1 MNWFSLKMTWNRV
14 GLCILCGLILTACA
28 PNWPSSPSGFSGL
41 AAQLR
46 PSVVHIRAHKPGA
59 SSVGEGL
66 SIDMREFFGRIFE
79 ERGERV
85 PGEPEDTPIASLAG
99 IGTGFLIGT
108 KGEILTNHHVVE
120 GADEIEVRLSEGQW
134 LHAHVTG
141 ADPFTDLALLRVDAE
156 KSLAGVQFGDS
167 NKVNVGEW
175 VLAIG
180 NPFGL
185 EETVTAGILSAKG
198 RTLEGSN
205 FNGYL
210 QTDAPIHSGNS
221 GGPLFNL
228 EGKVIGV
235 NTAVVTEAS
244 GSGFAI
250 PINLVRELLPDLRKY
265 GRVRRGWIG
274 VSIQDFTPELREYF
288 KVARRGGVLITR
300 VQNKGPAW
308 MAGLRPGDVLL
319 SMGGIPL
326 RQSEDYGRVLKS
338 APIGV
343 LSDMVI
349 LRTGK
354 RMKTGVI
361 VRELKGARSVLT
373 KRPRAVRL
381 RYPPYGLGLRQLSPG
396 LAERMGLSDPAGL
409 IVDVVE
415 PGSPA
420 DKAGMRR
427 GDVVRGVDL
436 QSVRTLD
443 GFQGILR
450 RIQGREA
457 LFLIQR
463 GDQRFFTLLKVPT
476 NTVQRHKRDS

>member
-1 MNWFSLKMTWNRV
+1 VR
-14 GLCILCGLILTACA
+14 
-28 PNWPSSPSGFSGL
+28 
-41 AAQLR
+41 
-46 PSVVHIRAHKPGA
+46 
-59 SSVGEGL
+59 EGL
-66 SIDMREFFGRIFE
+66 STDLREFFGRIFE
-79 ERGERV
+79 EQGERV
-85 PGEPEDTPIASLAG
+85 PGEPENTPIASLAG
-99 IGTGFLIGT
+99 IGTGFLIGAG
-108 KGEILTNHHVVE
+108 GEILTNNHVVE
-120 GADEIEVRLSEGQW
+120 GADEIQVRLSEGQW
-134 LHAHVTG
+134 LHADVVG
-141 ADPFTDLALLRVDAE
+141 VDPFTDLALLRVETE
-156 KSLAGVQFGDS
+156 KPLPGVRFGDS

-228 EGKVIGV
+228 EGEVIGV

-244 GSGFAI
+244 GIGFAI
-250 PINLVRELLPDLRKY
+250 PINLVRGLLPDLRRY

-274 VSIQDFTPELREYF
+274 VSIQDVTPELRQYF
-288 KVARRGGVLITR
+288 KVGRKGGVVITR
-300 VQNKGPAW
+300 VQANGPAW
-308 MAGLRPGDVLL
+308 MAGLRPGDILL
-319 SMGGIPL
+319 SMGGITL
-326 RQSEDYGRVLKS
+326 NKSEDYGRVLKGT
-338 APIGV
+338 PIGV
-343 LSDMVI
+343 LSEMEI
-349 LRTGK
+349 IRTGK
-354 RMKTGVI
+354 RMKTEVI
-361 VRELKGARSVLT
+361 VRELKGSRSVRA
-373 KRPRAVRL
+373 KRPRTVQL

-420 DKAGMRR
+420 DRAGMRR

-443 GFQGILR
+443 GFQVILR
-450 RIQGREA
+450 GIQGREA

-463 GDQRFFTLLKVPT
+463 GDQRFFTLLKVLT
-476 NTVQRHKRDS
+476 NTVHRHKTDS